1 MQNIQNMQKE
11 KRMITKAN
19 EEQTAEIRQLWKT
32 CFPQEDP
39 RYIEYYFKTLYKPE
53 NCFVKTEKGKVVS
66 AVMRNPHAI
75 MFNGRVLQASML
87 VGMATLPQYRKKGY
101 MHEVMDVVLDACE
114 HSELITLIQSEQP
127 VLYEQFGFKTIYTR
141 TDYTLERKDVKR
153 ITNFG
158 CAYEPTPIDLLK
170 VYSAFIRRFNGF
182 YARDLEYFVKYKK
195 EIIAEGGKIV
205 AYYNGKDQI
214 RGYAVMIP
222 QGNELRVDEV
232 VYLDAMSLVKLCNAA
247 LQEKKII
254 HLHVSAAED
263 LSKLFP
269 GAKVRHYGSTM
280 ARLNDA
286 DLFSKLFNQRIS
298 TVEEAFGISQKP
310 LNLNEFA

>member
-1 MQNIQNMQKE
+1 
-11 KRMITKAN
+11 MISIAN
-19 EEQTAEIRQLWKT
+19 EEQTTEIRQLWKT

-39 RYIEYYFKTLYKPE
+39 RYIEFYFKQLYHPE
-53 NCFVKTEKGKVVS
+53 NCFIKTVKGKVVS
-66 AVMRNPHAI
+66 AVLRNPHAV

-87 VGMATLPQYRKKGY
+87 VGMATLPEYRKKGY
-101 MHEVMDVVLDACE
+101 MHELMDVVLDACE
-114 HSELITLIQSEQP
+114 HSELITMVQTEQP
-127 VLYEQFGFKTIYTR
+127 ALYEQFGFRTIYTR
-141 TDYTLERKDVKR
+141 SDYTVERKDVKR

-182 YARDLEYFVKYKK
+182 YARDLEYFVKYKR

-222 QGNELRVDEV
+222 QGDELRVEEII
-232 VYLDAMSLVKLCNAA
+232 YLDAMALIKLCNAA
-247 LQEKKII
+247 LQEKKVI
-254 HLHVSAAED
+254 HLLVSQAED
-263 LSKLFP
+263 LSKVFP
-269 GAKVRHYGSTM
+269 NAKCKNFASTM
-280 ARLNDA
+280 VRLNDA
-286 DLFSKLFNQRIS
+286 ELFSKLFNRNVT
-298 TVEEAFGISQKP
+298 TVEEAFAISQKP

>member
-1 MQNIQNMQKE
+1 
-11 KRMITKAN
+11 MISIAN
-19 EEQTAEIRQLWKT
+19 EEQTTEIRQLWKT

-39 RYIEYYFKTLYKPE
+39 RYIEFYFKQLYHPE
-53 NCFVKTEKGKVVS
+53 NCFIKTVKGKVVS
-66 AVMRNPHAI
+66 AVLRNPHAV

-87 VGMATLPQYRKKGY
+87 VGMATLPEYRKKGY
-101 MHEVMDVVLDACE
+101 MHELMDVVLDACE
-114 HSELITLIQSEQP
+114 HSELITMVQTEQP
-127 VLYEQFGFKTIYTR
+127 ALYEQFGFRTIYTR
-141 TDYTLERKDVKR
+141 SDYTVERKDVKR

-182 YARDLEYFVKYKK
+182 YARDLEYFVKYKR

-222 QGNELRVDEV
+222 QGDELRVEEII
-232 VYLDAMSLVKLCNAA
+232 YLDAMALIKLCNAA
-247 LQEKKII
+247 LQEKKVI
-254 HLHVSAAED
+254 HLLVSQAED
-263 LSKLFP
+263 LSKVFP
-269 GAKVRHYGSTM
+269 NAKCKNFGSTM
-280 ARLNDA
+280 VRLNDA
-286 DLFSKLFNQRIS
+286 ELFSKLFNRNVT
-298 TVEEAFGISQKP
+298 TVEEAFAISQKP

>member
-1 MQNIQNMQKE
+1 MINI
-11 KRMITKAN
+11 AN
-19 EEQTAEIRQLWKT
+19 EEQTTEIRQLWKT

-39 RYIEYYFKTLYKPE
+39 RYIEFYFKQLYQPE
-53 NCFVKTEKGKVVS
+53 NCFVKTVKGKIVS
-66 AVMRNPHAI
+66 AVLRNPHAL

-87 VGMATLPQYRKKGY
+87 VGMATLPEYRKKGY
-101 MHEVMDVVLDACE
+101 MHELMDVVLDACE
-114 HSELITLIQSEQP
+114 HSELITMVQTEQP
-127 VLYEQFGFKTIYTR
+127 ALYEQFGFRTIYTR
-141 TDYTLERKDVKR
+141 SDYTIERKDVKR

-182 YARDLEYFVKYKK
+182 YARDLEYFVKYKR

-222 QGNELRVDEV
+222 QGDELRVEEV
-232 VYLDAMSLVKLCNAA
+232 IYLDAMALIKLCNAA
-247 LQEKKII
+247 LQEKKVI
-254 HLHVSAAED
+254 HLLVSQAED
-263 LSKLFP
+263 LSKVFP
-269 GAKVRHYGSTM
+269 NAKCKNFGSTM
-280 ARLNDA
+280 VRLNDA
-286 DLFSKLFNQRIS
+286 ELFSKLFNHNVT
-298 TVEEAFGISQKP
+298 TVEEAFSISQKP